1 MTEDTTNGLLSQLR
15 GLDVLL
21 QAEVFIPTPAVSIVR
36 SIAEISASTAWLLR
50 GDVGVEDRAAR
61 TYAALFRAIEKA
73 HHSLGDVSDI
83 DFPALRERVIADVR
97 SEGVIAVRRERKGV
111 EQPEVAGVNIG
122 RAHAKVE
129 FNYSQRIAAEIPRMG
144 TLYSALSGIAHGEQM
159 HLSSVAD
166 SPDSLAR
173 LIARVTQ
180 WSVQAWSAAVHDWV
194 GVEHGRFVNRQD
206 LADLLDS
213 TPPEHRMAFGEPDL
227 D

>member
-1 MTEDTTNGLLSQLR
+1 MIEDTTNGLLSQLR

-21 QAEVFIPTPAVSIVR
+21 NSQVFIPTPAVSIVR

-50 GDVGVEDRAAR
+50 SDIGVEGRAAR

-73 HHSLGDVSDI
+73 HHSLGEDSEV
-83 DFPALRERVIADVR
+83 DFPELRERLVADLR
-97 SEGVIAVRRERKGV
+97 GEGAIAVRRVWKGV
-111 EQPEVAGVNIG
+111 EQAEIGSVNVG

-129 FNYSQRIAAEIPRMG
+129 FNYTQRIASEIPKMG

-159 HLSSVAD
+159 HLSSVAG

-194 GVEHGRFVNRQD
+194 GVQHGRFVNRQD
-206 LADLLDS
+206 LLHLLNS
-213 TPPEHRMAFGEPDL
+213 TPEDHRTGAGVPDL